1 MAPIAGVCGIIEVT
15 MTNEPVKQN
24 VAGRGSSLRIV
35 SRFETVQ
42 RVDDEEVINDPEY
55 IESLGEKVPTEYFED
70 SSNSVVS
77 ENNSPDIPFRY
88 SLNPY
93 RGCSHGCSYCYAR
106 PTHEYL
112 GLGPGLDLNQR
123 LLLSQML
130 PNCFANG

>member
-1 MAPIAGVCGIIEVT
+1 MGKHSDTGKGIRFAFVAPIAGVCGIIEVT
-15 MTNEPVKQN
+15 MTNEPVKQI

-93 RGCSHGCSYCYAR
+93 RGCSHGCSYCYLLPKLA
-106 PTHEYL
+106 
-112 GLGPGLDLNQR
+112 PGE
-123 LLLSQML
+123 
-130 PNCFANG
+130 C